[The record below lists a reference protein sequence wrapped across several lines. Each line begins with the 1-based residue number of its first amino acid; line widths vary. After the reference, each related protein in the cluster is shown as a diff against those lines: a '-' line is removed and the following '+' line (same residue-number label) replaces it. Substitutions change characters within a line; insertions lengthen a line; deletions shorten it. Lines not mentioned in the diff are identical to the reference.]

1 MSQLVNH
8 IEELL
13 ENHDFVTIPGFGGFV
28 AETRGAVETNGMI
41 CPPCKIMAFNPA
53 LTYNDGLLAHEY
65 VRKNGIG
72 YEKANLI
79 IAESVNEINR
89 ELMRGQQVKFGSL
102 GTFTLSGGNILFE
115 MSDKGGFLTSSYG
128 LDEIYF
134 PEIKTGKPSATD
146 IHSNTDKQVSNANIS
161 EPLIKVSTNIG
172 RTANIRQVESGFSKI
187 VGLAAAVLL
196 LIMLFPVRI
205 EEGNISNYA
214 SFVPPVINANVS
226 EKAPDCTPYHMI
238 IASFNTN
245 FRAEKFISALPGELK
260 DRSRIIYSENRF
272 RIALESFA
280 SEEAGEAYIAQF
292 ISEYPEYY
300 DAWILN
306 YNP

>member
-13 ENHDFVTIPGFGGFV
+13 ESHDFVTIPGFGGFV

-41 CPPCKIMAFNPA
+41 CPPCKAMAFNPA

-65 VRKNGIG
+65 VRQNGIS

-79 IAESVNEINR
+79 IAESVNELNR
-89 ELMRGQQVKFGSL
+89 KLMSGQQVNFGSL
-102 GTFTLSGGNILFE
+102 GTFALSGGNILFE

-134 PEIKTGKPSATD
+134 PEIESDKSSATD
-146 IHSNTDKQVSNANIS
+146 IKDDMSERDSHANIS
-161 EPLIKVSTNIG
+161 EPIVLTPNNIG
-172 RTANIRQVESGFSKI
+172 HTADERHIESGFSKI

-196 LIMLFPVRI
+196 LIMMFPVRI

-214 SFVPPVINANVS
+214 SFVPPMIHASVS

-280 SEEAGEAYIAQF
+280 SEEAGEAYITQF